1 MKVLEESMFSSEAN
15 TTVHPPL
22 VRLRGIHRSET
33 FTCDL
38 LLETEFEILTS
49 VVKENEFIP

>member
-1 MKVLEESMFSSEAN
+1 MFSSEAN
-15 TTVHPPL
+15 ATVHPPL
-22 VRLRGIHRSET
+22 VRLRGICRSET

-49 VVKENEFIP
+49 VVKENKFTP